1 MKSKRIKSAEIS
13 KTIGIRQISIPK
25 YSSSVINNANRYS
38 SATRIENV
46 SQVSETIKDFR
57 EDRTVPNHSLEEW
70 VRWHTAK
77 YPKAITKATNDA
89 WRKFKEIRRELAK
102 VTKEDIKNWEEDLI
116 IYKTYA
122 GLMIQDAIIKTI
134 AKELNVS
141 SRLSTPEEEGCGIDG
156 YINDI
161 PVQIKSITYR
171 NEVRNEQFA
180 EEIVIIYYSK
190 DERNADI
197 TFEYDPDKFKK

>member
-1 MKSKRIKSAEIS
+1 MVRKKIKSRKIAEA
-13 KTIGIRQISIPK
+13 IGIEKISIPK
-25 YSSSVINNANRYS
+25 YSSGVINNANKYS
-38 SATRIENV
+38 HATRAENV
-46 SQVSETIKDFR
+46 SQVSETIKTFR
-57 EDRTVPNHSLEEW
+57 ADKTVPNHSLEEW
-70 VRWHTAK
+70 VRWYTK
-77 YPKAITKATNDA
+77 QYPRAITKATNDA
-89 WRKFKEIRRELAK
+89 WRKFKEMRRELAK
-102 VTKEDIKNWEEDLI
+102 VKKDDIKNWEEDLI

-134 AKELNVS
+134 AKDLGVE
-141 SRLSTPEEEGCGIDG
+141 SRLGTPDEEGRGIDG

-180 EEIVIIYYSK
+180 EDIVIIYYSK

-197 TFEYDPDKFKK
+197 TFEYDPDKFKE

>member
-1 MKSKRIKSAEIS
+1 MKSKRIKSTEIS
-13 KTIGIRQISIPK
+13 KAIGIRQISIPK
-25 YSSSVINNANRYS
+25 YSSSVINDANRYS
-38 SATRIENV
+38 GATRAENV
-46 SQVSETIKDFR
+46 SQVSETIKTFR
-57 EDRTVPNHSLEEW
+57 KDKTVPNHSLEEW
-70 VRWHTAK
+70 VRWYITK
-77 YPKAITKATNDA
+77 YPRAITKATNDA

-102 VTKEDIKNWEEDLI
+102 VTKDDIKRWEEDLI

-134 AKELNVS
+134 ASELNVE
-141 SRLSTPEEEGCGIDG
+141 SRLSTPEEEGRGIDG

-180 EEIVIIYYSK
+180 EEIVIVYYSK
-190 DERNADI
+190 DERSADI
-197 TFEYDPDKFKK
+197 SFEYDPDKFKK

>member
-1 MKSKRIKSAEIS
+1 
-13 KTIGIRQISIPK
+13 
-25 YSSSVINNANRYS
+25 
-38 SATRIENV
+38 
-46 SQVSETIKDFR
+46 
-57 EDRTVPNHSLEEW
+57 
-70 VRWHTAK
+70 
-77 YPKAITKATNDA
+77 
-89 WRKFKEIRRELAK
+89 
-102 VTKEDIKNWEEDLI
+102 
-116 IYKTYA
+116 
-122 GLMIQDAIIKTI
+122 MIQDAIIKTI